1 MDNFGL
7 KDLVKR
13 NKREGKF
20 CSIIP
25 LFCLFAHCKVP
36 RLFSRSSTL
45 NSAIKVKVIRR
56 QVFPRRRYGDGVGE
70 GGIPYRKESAEGR
83 KCPFTLCLSR
93 WVTVGR
99 ICSRHLAYNSHG
111 TAGRTI
117 KKIPP
122 VTDTVTGGE

>member
-20 CSIIP
+20 CPIIP
-25 LFCLFAHCKVP
+25 LFCLIARCKVL
-36 RLFSRSSTL
+36 RLFSRSFTL

-70 GGIPYRKESAEGR
+70 GVPFPTAKSLQKGANAPLRSAYVGVIPWVG
-83 KCPFTLCLSR
+83 FVLGTLHTIPTAQPGDQLKKSR
-93 WVTVGR
+93 
-99 ICSRHLAYNSHG
+99 
-111 TAGRTI
+111 
-117 KKIPP
+117 P
-122 VTDTVTGGE
+122 